1 MATVKVIEIN
11 ANTSKAKKDLQSLN
25 ATLEEQREILIEL
38 EKELIKTEQLQATTS
53 KTNLAAQK
61 KLTEQANHLKDAIK
75 DQKLGLRS
83 LNIERRTA
91 AESVKELLTEEAN
104 QSQIIKLLDTVTGG
118 YATKAIKLYE
128 GLKEGSKAIRG
139 FNIGLKGTKTAL
151 IATGIGAFIVALGTV
166 VAYWD
171 EIVEFID
178 GASASLQK
186 QVDIQKDL
194 IADTEFELKLLD
206 IKQKTLETEGKS
218 TDEII
223 EKKKALLLLLQSD
236 NDLLLQ
242 KLKTQLEIE
251 KSQVAEVG
259 IYETLKIGALQAL
272 GFWEQAGKAR
282 AEAVIGNEDERKAIE
297 EREKE
302 LQDSLI
308 RQANLQLQLS
318 QLLNPKIET
327 DPEKNT
333 GREKTKTVGAPLTA
347 EEQQELLDKKSE
359 QFEQIFEL
367 EKSQENALFES
378 SLAGL
383 QEFQNSKAL
392 LEAQQTED
400 EKAQAEARRIIA
412 QLESEAK
419 QHSLE
424 QYASALSSISGV
436 IGQETEAGKA
446 IAIAASLVNTYAS
459 ISGQLKA
466 FSGVPIPGFAIA
478 QAIAT
483 GVVGFANV
491 KKIASVKIPKSS
503 GGGSSVGGG
512 SLPSG
517 GGAAAP
523 SFNLV
528 GQTGTNQLAQS
539 LGQNEQQPVQ
549 AFVVASQVTT
559 QQGFDNNIVE
569 TATLG

>member
-1 MATVKVIEIN
+1 MAEEKVIVINVITEIDDLKKLKPALEKVEN
-11 ANTSKAKKDLQSLN
+11 QAKKTGV
-25 ATLEEQREILIEL
+25 ATKDSFRGSQAAADRLDGGLSGVAEQFVIVG
-38 EKELIKTEQLQATTS
+38 K
-53 KTNLAAQK
+53 AAK
-61 KLTEQANHLKDAIK
+61 KGGLAIK
-75 DQKLGLRS
+75 S
-83 LNIERRTA
+83 
-91 AESVKELLTEEAN
+91 
-104 QSQIIKLLDTVTGG
+104 
-118 YATKAIKLYE
+118 
-128 GLKEGSKAIRG
+128 
-139 FNIGLKGTKTAL
+139 AL
-151 IATGIGAFIVALGTV
+151 ISTGVGAIIVALG
-166 VAYWD
+166 
-171 EIVEFID
+171 FIID
-178 GASASLQK
+178 NWELISEAIGLTNKKLQK
-186 QVDIQKDL
+186 QVDLQKDL
-194 IADTEFELKLLD
+194 IANREFELKLLD
-206 IKQKTLETEGKS
+206 IKEKTLEAEGKS

-236 NDLLLQ
+236 NDLLLE

-282 AEAVIGNEDERKAIE
+282 AEAVIGNEDERKALE

-302 LQDSLI
+302 LQESLI

-327 DPEKNT
+327 DLDKDT

-400 EKAQAEARRIIA
+400 ERVQAEARKKIA
-412 QLESEAK
+412 QLESDAKIANLEAV
-419 QHSLE
+419 SGALNGL
-424 QYASALSSISGV
+424 SALAGENAQAQKI
-436 IGQETEAGKA
+436 IG
-446 IAIAASLVNTYAS
+446 
-459 ISGQLKA
+459 
-466 FSGVPIPGFAIA
+466 IA
-478 QAIAT
+478 QATIDTFVGANKALAQGGIAGPIAAAGIIAT
-483 GVVGFANV
+483 GIANV
-491 KKIASVKIPKSS
+491 ATIVKTKIPNSS
-503 GGGSSVGGG
+503 GGAGTAT
-512 SLPSG
+512 P
-517 GGAAAP
+517 AAPVAP
-523 SFNLV
+523 SFNIV